1 MSLVPQHSREMKAAS
16 LPAKKPRKSRAPKAV
31 RPRMTRALAE
41 ERAVG
46 DPRAPKFDGV
56 AFLRSLKK

>member
-1 MSLVPQHSREMKAAS
+1 MKAAS